1 MDSFSVES
9 SDHQSQ
15 AMDIIQKENFN
26 QSYIDLKIRIKL
38 AKIMNQESDSISE
51 DPSDQVPACI
61 PSVDLE
67 KGLAISFVPKG

>member
-1 MDSFSVES
+1 VES

-15 AMDIIQKENFN
+15 AMDIIQKENFD

-38 AKIMNQESDSISE
+38 AKIMNQESESISE
-51 DPSDQVPACI
+51 DPSDQVPASS

-67 KGLAISFVPKG
+67 KGVAISFVPKG